1 MEREEILD
9 ELRIVLDDSG
19 YDPGWTDPV
28 LIRALSEGQ
37 DRFCEKTG
45 MFVVEETL
53 PTQVGVRHYTLSPR
67 VISVLDVFDATGRM
81 LGEFQRG
88 DMYPQAPAGVPYAA
102 MNPIGD
108 ARSWQTDVTGRTLTL
123 YPAPSGVQTLT
134 MRLWRRSEFAF
145 SDVDAEPEL
154 EIPEEYQYACVEW
167 AAYKLLR
174 HHDMEKENK
183 LKSYEHLAAF
193 NEYVSAGKQSHRRIM
208 GDVYHIGGDP
218 LYVV

>member
-1 MEREEILD
+1 MERD
-9 ELRIVLDDSG
+9 ELIRELRVVLDDSG
-19 YDPGWTDPV
+19 YDPGWTDTV

-45 MFVVEETL
+45 MFVVNEPL
-53 PTQVGVRHYTLSPR
+53 ATQVGVRHYTLSPR
-67 VISVLDVFDATGRM
+67 IISVLDVFDATGRM
-81 LGEFQRG
+81 LGQFQRG
-88 DMYPQAPAGVPYAA
+88 DMYPTLPPGTPYAA
-102 MNPIGD
+102 INPIGD
-108 ARSWQTDVTGRTLTL
+108 VRSWQTDVTGRKLSL
-123 YPAPSGVQTLT
+123 YPAPSGVQQLSL
-134 MRLWRRSEFAF
+134 RLWRRATLAF
-145 SDVDAEPEL
+145 SDEDEPEL

-208 GDVYHIGGDP
+208 GDVYRIGGDP